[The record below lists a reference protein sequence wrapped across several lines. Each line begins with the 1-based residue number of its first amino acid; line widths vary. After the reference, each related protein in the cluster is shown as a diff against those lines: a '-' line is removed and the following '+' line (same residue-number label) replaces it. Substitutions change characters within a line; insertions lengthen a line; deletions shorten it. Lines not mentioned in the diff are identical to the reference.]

1 MTSTLPPRYTGIN
14 STATIMVC
22 AASCRFFA
30 KIDNEDGLLLDTYA
44 VTQIR
49 FGAVLALSNSRN
61 LALTQA
67 WADGLSI
74 STFALLTHTLHTTC
88 LFE

>member
-1 MTSTLPPRYTGIN
+1 
-14 STATIMVC
+14 MVC

-74 STFALLTHTLHTTC
+74 STFALLNQTLLPQLVCMIEQIRH
-88 LFE
+88 